1 MKRITM
7 VAVLTILGASTAF
20 AVTAETKYTEAAAKH
35 ASEAEAKKVEADKMD
50 QESKAFHKAKA
61 EEYRHKVQENQEM
74 VKYHDL
80 MAKKA
85 TK

>member
-1 MKRITM
+1 MKHIMTI
-7 VAVLTILGASTAF
+7 AVLSIVGASSAF

-35 ASEAEAKKVEADKMD
+35 ASEAEAKKVEADKLD
-50 QESKAFHKAKA
+50 QESKAFHKAKV
-61 EEYRHKVQENQEM
+61 EEYRHKVEENQEL
-74 VKYHDL
+74 VKYHEL

>member
-1 MKRITM
+1 MKKIAT
-7 VAVLTILGASTAF
+7 VAVLTLFGASTAF

-35 ASEAEAKKVEADKMD
+35 ASEAEAKKVEADKLD
-50 QESKAFHKAKA
+50 QDSKAFHRAKA

-74 VKYHDL
+74 MKYHEQ

-85 TK
+85 IK